1 MRQREWIV
9 ALAATCGLGLV
20 VLVSSAMAQTAP
32 KPAAAAPP
40 AAASPPAATPPA
52 AAVAAAPS
60 RTTASFG
67 DWTLRCDRVADAT
80 PPKRSCELG
89 LTVQHAGDQSV
100 LAQVA
105 VGRPAAGEPLR
116 FTAVLPA
123 NISVGTAPKLAVE
136 GKDAGAVEVA
146 WVRCLPGG
154 CIATAGVS
162 DDLLRKLKAAAVAGQ
177 LEYRDAAGHEIK
189 LPISWRGFGE
199 AFEALGKEAVN

>member
-1 MRQREWIV
+1 
-9 ALAATCGLGLV
+9 V
-20 VLVSSAMAQTAP
+20 VLVSSASAQTAP

-40 AAASPPAATPPA
+40 AAATPP

-67 DWTLRCDRVADAT
+67 DWTLRCDRLADAT

-89 LTVQHAGDQSV
+89 LTVQHAGDQTV

-123 NISVGTAPKLAVE
+123 NISVGTAPKLLVDA
-136 GKDAGAVEVA
+136 KDAGAVDLA

-162 DDLLRKLKAAAVAGQ
+162 DDLLRKLKASANPGQ
-177 LEYRDAAGHEIK
+177 LEYRDAAGREIK

>member
-1 MRQREWIV
+1 V
-9 ALAATCGLGLV
+9 LAATCGLGLV
-20 VLVSSAMAQTAP
+20 LLVSSANAQTAT

-40 AAASPPAATPPA
+40 AAATPPA
-52 AAVAAAPS
+52 GAAVAPSPS

-67 DWTLRCDRVADAT
+67 DWTLRCDRQADAT

-89 LTVQHAGDQSV
+89 LTVQHSGDQSV

-123 NISVGTAPKLAVE
+123 NISVGTAPRLLVDA
-136 GKDAGAVEVA
+136 KDAGAVDLA

-162 DDLLRKLKAAAVAGQ
+162 DDLLRKLKPPPTPASSSTATRPAARSSCRCRG
-177 LEYRDAAGHEIK
+177 AASARPSRRSAK
-189 LPISWRGFGE
+189 KP
-199 AFEALGKEAVN
+199 

>member
-1 MRQREWIV
+1 MRRRECLV
-9 ALAATCGLGLV
+9 VLAATCGLGLV
-20 VLVSSAMAQTAP
+20 LLVSSANAQTAP
-32 KPAAAAPP
+32 KPAAAAP
-40 AAASPPAATPPA
+40 AAAATPPGA
-52 AAVAAAPS
+52 APPAALAAAPS

-123 NISVGTAPKLAVE
+123 NISVATAPKLLV
-136 GKDAGAVEVA
+136 DAKETGAVDLA

-154 CIATAGVS
+154 CIATAGVG
-162 DDLLRKLKAAAVAGQ
+162 DDLLRKLKAAANAGQ
-177 LEYRDAAGHEIK
+177 LEYRDAAGREIK
-189 LPISWRGFGE
+189 LPMSWRGFGE
-199 AFEALGKEAVN
+199 AFEALGKEVVN

>member
-1 MRQREWIV
+1 MRRREYLAV
-9 ALAATCGLGLV
+9 LAATCGLGLV
-20 VLVSSAMAQTAP
+20 VLVSSANAQTAT

-40 AAASPPAATPPA
+40 AAATPSAAAPPA

-89 LTVQHAGDQSV
+89 LAVQHAGDQSV

-123 NISVGTAPKLAVE
+123 NISVGTAPKLLVDA
-136 GKDAGAVEVA
+136 KDAGAVDLA

-154 CIATAGVS
+154 CIATAGVG
-162 DDLLRKLKAAAVAGQ
+162 DELVRKLKAAAAAGQ
-177 LEYRDAAGHEIK
+177 LEYRDASGREIK

-199 AFEALGKEAVN
+199 AFEALGKEVVN

>member
-1 MRQREWIV
+1 MRRTEYLV
-9 ALAATCGLGLV
+9 VLAATCGLGLV
-20 VLVSSAMAQTAP
+20 VLVSSANAQTAT
-32 KPAAAAPP
+32 KPAAAAPSAAAAPP
-40 AAASPPAATPPA
+40 AAGVAAT
-52 AAVAAAPS
+52 PS

-80 PPKRSCELG
+80 PPKRTCELG

-105 VGRPAAGEPLR
+105 VGRTAAGEPLR

-136 GKDAGAVEVA
+136 GKDAGAVDLA

-154 CIATAGVS
+154 CIATGGVS
-162 DDLLRKLKAAAVAGQ
+162 DDVVRKLKAAAAAGQ
-177 LEYRDAAGHEIK
+177 LEYHDAAGREIK

>member
-123 NISVGTAPKLAVE
+123 NISVGTAPKLIIE
-136 GKDAGAVEVA
+136 GKDAVDVA

-177 LEYRDAAGHEIK
+177 LEYRDAAGREIK